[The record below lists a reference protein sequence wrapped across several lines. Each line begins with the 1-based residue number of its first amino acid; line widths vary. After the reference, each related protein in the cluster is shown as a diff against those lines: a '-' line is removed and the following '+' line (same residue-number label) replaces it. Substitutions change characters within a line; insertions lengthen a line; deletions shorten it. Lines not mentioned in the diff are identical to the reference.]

1 MELIL
6 TSAGSY
12 PRIGETPD
20 TQRHRRAYAQHERG
34 EISGTEW
41 RAVEDEVAEHV
52 VQEQTAIGLDVVTDG
67 LVRWYDPISHLA
79 RHCEGI
85 QINGLLR
92 YFDTNFYFRQPVV
105 SGRIRRREPVLRREF
120 EVARA
125 ATDRVVKPVLTGPY
139 SLACGS
145 ILEGGYRTRRELTH
159 AYAEV
164 LAQEVADL
172 VHAGAAVIQV
182 DEPYLLRHP
191 EDADLV
197 REGIATL
204 AAARGRAHLA
214 LYTFFGD
221 ALPLWD
227 DLMAMPVDLVGL
239 DLTYG
244 PKLADRIAEAGA
256 PRTLV
261 LGVVDGRN
269 TKLESRDALL
279 RSPRPRVA
287 GTSGSGGPRPVLRA
301 GAPAASP
308 GPGKAREHGR
318 DRARARGTRREA
330 PMSRAKL
337 ERLGLDLPVLPTSTV
352 GSFPKPDYLV
362 EARAKATRNAIT
374 RPELDRLERQAT
386 EFWVRTQE
394 ELGLDVLVDGEQYR
408 GDMVAYFAET
418 MPGFARGGL
427 VRSYGNRYYHK
438 PVMVGPVRWPGPMT
452 VDWWRWT
459 QSLTTRPVKGMLTG
473 PYTLMDWSF
482 DDHYPDRKAA
492 CLALAVEVRKEV
504 EALLEAGVRIIQID
518 EPALSVRPDELGFAV
533 EAMHLVVDGL
543 PAYYVVH
550 ACFGA
555 FETIYP
561 GLLDLPVDN
570 LDLAISHSA
579 LDLLGM
585 FEKDPFTKD
594 LSLGVLDVHTHSVE
608 AGADV
613 QARIRRGTTVLPADR
628 IWVDPDCGLKTR
640 TVEESRAKL
649 AVMMSA
655 VRAAR
660 AELG

>member
-1 MELIL
+1 
-6 TSAGSY
+6 
-12 PRIGETPD
+12 
-20 TQRHRRAYAQHERG
+20 
-34 EISGTEW
+34 
-41 RAVEDEVAEHV
+41 
-52 VQEQTAIGLDVVTDG
+52 
-67 LVRWYDPISHLA
+67 
-79 RHCEGI
+79 
-85 QINGLLR
+85 
-92 YFDTNFYFRQPVV
+92 
-105 SGRIRRREPVLRREF
+105 
-120 EVARA
+120 
-125 ATDRVVKPVLTGPY
+125 
-139 SLACGS
+139 
-145 ILEGGYRTRRELTH
+145 
-159 AYAEV
+159 
-164 LAQEVADL
+164 
-172 VHAGAAVIQV
+172 
-182 DEPYLLRHP
+182 
-191 EDADLV
+191 
-197 REGIATL
+197 
-204 AAARGRAHLA
+204 
-214 LYTFFGD
+214 
-221 ALPLWD
+221 
-227 DLMAMPVDLVGL
+227 
-239 DLTYG
+239 
-244 PKLADRIAEAGA
+244 
-256 PRTLV
+256 
-261 LGVVDGRN
+261 
-269 TKLESRDALL
+269 
-279 RSPRPRVA
+279 
-287 GTSGSGGPRPVLRA
+287 
-301 GAPAASP
+301 
-308 GPGKAREHGR
+308 
-318 DRARARGTRREA
+318 
-330 PMSRAKL
+330 MSRAKL